1 MESKIPNE
9 LIATQY
15 RHAGDLPKVPG
26 WNRTTNE
33 QVASALKQTL
43 HYRKAGGVL
52 IPSMSNLDG
61 KKDAGVQIEQKVSVE
76 GFDRFARSSLNIGSK
91 LDTVKNEEILCVNAF
106 FKEAI
111 SESQVEDQRVRL
123 VNIKLYL
130 VDNTFEITEPRQE
143 NSGLPQGCFLKRTS
157 IRNASTGKSYTSDDL
172 RIGQEICIHSKSFYI
187 YGCDGFTRDWY
198 EANGNPQPD
207 NLDGPAVLNRVQ
219 YKAKEWAGKVM
230 FPAKTFME
238 AALGKHTHNSKAM
251 GKFLKYDQQ
260 SLRFALS
267 WDNTDQLFGD
277 VLAFTMNYFIAD
289 DTVTIIQSRVKNSGR
304 EFFPR
309 LLNRE
314 RLLKDPSDYLELYK
328 REVGHHHGPGEIW
341 TWDELRIGMTLNI
354 FGRKMVITAIDPK
367 TRKFYEANNIEQP
380 PDNFMF
386 GVDTQRPELQPP
398 PYTGYGDKEDS
409 DLNWK
414 RLIPK
419 QPKKDYNRFIGKDGQ
434 VLRYTAKLKTDN
446 PDDAMRKFV
455 ISYFLNDETLRV
467 YEPPVRNSGIVGGRF
482 LMKRKYLQDDGS
494 DWISPL
500 HLQPGTNVILNK
512 FEFEILGCDAFT
524 KEFLAS
530 ISKK

>member
-1 MESKIPNE
+1 MESKIPYE
-9 LIATQY
+9 LTATQY

-26 WNRTTNE
+26 WNRKTNE
-33 QVASALKQTL
+33 QVAATLKQTL

-52 IPSMSNLDG
+52 IPSMSNIDG
-61 KKDAGVQIEQKVSVE
+61 KPDNGVQIEQKVSVR

-91 LDTVKNEEILCVNAF
+91 LDTVKTEEILCVHAF
-106 FKEAI
+106 YREAI

-123 VNIKLYL
+123 LNIKLYL
-130 VDNTFEITEPRQE
+130 VDNTMEISEPRQA
-143 NSGLPQGCFLKRTS
+143 NSGLPQGCFLKRTTV
-157 IRNASTGKSYTSDDL
+157 RNAETGKSYTANDL
-172 RIGQEICIHSKSFYI
+172 RIGQEILIHSKVFYM
-187 YGCDGFTRDWY
+187 YGCDGFTREWY
-198 EANGNPQPD
+198 ENNENPQPE
-207 NLDGPAVLNRVQ
+207 NMEGPQILNRVQ
-219 YKAKEWAGKVM
+219 YQAKQWAGKVM

-238 AALGKHTHNSKAM
+238 AALGKHMHDSKGM
-251 GKFLKYDQQ
+251 EKFLKYDQE
-260 SLRFALS
+260 SLRFALQ

-277 VLAFTMNYFIAD
+277 VLVFTMQYFIAN

-314 RLLKDPSDYLELYK
+314 RLLKNPSEYLELYK

-341 TWDELRIGMTLNI
+341 KWDEFRVGMTLNV
-354 FGRKMVITAIDPK
+354 FGRKMTITAIDPK
-367 TRKFYEANNIEQP
+367 TRAFYKANGIEQP
-380 PDNFMF
+380 ADSFLF
-386 GVDTQRPELQPP
+386 GINTQRPELQPP

-446 PDDAMRKFV
+446 PDDAMRRFV

-482 LMKRKYLQDDGS
+482 LMKRKYLQDDQS
-494 DWISPL
+494 DWIGPI

-524 KEFLAS
+524 KDFLAM